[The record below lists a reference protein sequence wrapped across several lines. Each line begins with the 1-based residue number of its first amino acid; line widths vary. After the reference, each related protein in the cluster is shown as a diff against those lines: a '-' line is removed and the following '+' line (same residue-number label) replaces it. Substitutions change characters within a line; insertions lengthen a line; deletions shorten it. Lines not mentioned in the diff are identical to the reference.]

1 MWLSAARSMVGTGA
15 AAVALVLSLAGQ
27 GPVLAQGFAPQQ
39 QGGTLGALLQQ
50 LQQLQGTG
58 LLDKGGGNVTSPV
71 DSARSES
78 VRRAS
83 EAGALQL
90 RDAGGAAAA
99 RLGIADLNETE
110 TLLIQQFC
118 QGELARDQV
127 AAVELIRNFSRI
139 ERDFCRRAGEVI
151 PQFGYDAFT
160 GPASQSELATGAIPP
175 DYVLGVGDE
184 LVITF
189 HGGESRT
196 YTTRVDRE
204 GRVVIPEWPPI
215 TAAGRAFREFQREV
229 EARTAVTK
237 LGTEAFVSLGSLRS
251 ISVTVAGEVNEPGRH
266 QLTSLSTVMDAL
278 AFARGVKKTG
288 SLRRIQVSRG
298 AEITWFDYYDLVQGG
313 GGGGNNRTLRDGDRI
328 LVPVLGP
335 TVAIGG
341 DVKRPAIY
349 ELPEGRVTIPLRD
362 LIALSGGPLRPRGNA
377 FVHIT
382 LDASGKEEVI
392 ERDDPSVAVR
402 TGDIVLATRREDIQ
416 TGSVEIAGHVR
427 VPGRRS
433 LAATPSLARLL
444 GDASGLKRDPYLL
457 FAALETT
464 DPQTQARRLFPVNLQ
479 NILAGRQ
486 DYSLRDGDKLIVLS
500 ADDVRFL
507 SSSDVQRIITKRLQ
521 AESERVEGSSEA
533 RRSERIE
540 QPAQTQAAAASAA
553 DPRVAGLQQLL
564 GQGGGAATAGGAQTA
579 SGERQQV
586 GADGQ
591 GLVRAQAA
599 PQLCEGLRNLAAI
612 VATTSASRFAS
623 AVRLIDV
630 TDALAESNLR
640 RCPDVY
646 DLYGDILP
654 LALEHVVAV
663 NGEVRRPGAYPVVGD
678 TPVGSVIAVAGGL
691 SREVDL
697 TRVEVS
703 HFAPDP
709 MQGQAASQ
717 RGLVNLAR
725 AGAAEVIVS
734 PGDVIRFNPI
744 FTDRDSGPV
753 QLAGE
758 FIRPG
763 LYEIRRGERLSEAI
777 ARAGGLTEQAY
788 PYGAVFTRDRVR
800 RAQQVGF
807 QRAARELNS
816 ALAVAAVR
824 QRVDVNSVL
833 ALQQVGRQLES
844 VEAIGRVVIEA
855 DPTALQ
861 VRPEFDV
868 VLEPGDRIYM
878 PKRPNFVTIIGDVL
892 NPGALQF
899 VPGTSAEKYIRQAGG
914 FQKSADEDRVFVVYP
929 NGVAEP
935 IGVNPWNF
943 SPVQIP
949 PGSTII
955 VPKDPAPLDI
965 LTLVREGSAIVSQLA
980 VTAASLAVISS
991 D

>member
-1 MWLSAARSMVGTGA
+1 MWLSAARSMVRTAAGA
-15 AAVALVLSLAGQ
+15 IALVAPLSVHGLAW
-27 GPVLAQGFAPQQ
+27 AQGFAPQ

-58 LLDKGGGNVTSPV
+58 LLDKSGGNVVSPV
-71 DSARSES
+71 DSARSEALN
-78 VRRAS
+78 RGS
-83 EAGALQL
+83 EAASAESREGPSA
-90 RDAGGAAAA
+90 AGG
-99 RLGIADLNETE
+99 RLGIADLNEAE
-110 TLLIQQFC
+110 TLLVRQFC
-118 QGELARDQV
+118 RGELEPDRIAG
-127 AAVELIRNFSRI
+127 VELIRNFSRI
-139 ERDFCRRAGEVI
+139 ERDYCRRAGEVI
-151 PQFGYDAFT
+151 SQFGYDAFSS
-160 GPASQSELATGAIPP
+160 PPRSADLSTGAVPP

-184 LVITF
+184 LVVTF
-189 HGGESRT
+189 HGGDSRT

-204 GRVVIPEWPPI
+204 GRLVLPEWPPVA
-215 TAAGRAFREFQREV
+215 AAGRSFRELQREV

-237 LGTEAFVSLGSLRS
+237 LGTEAFISLGSLRS
-251 ISVTVAGEVNEPGRH
+251 ISVTVAGEVNEPGRYH
-266 QLTSLSTVMDAL
+266 LTSLSTVMDAL
-278 AFARGVKKTG
+278 AAARGVRKTG
-288 SLRRIQVSRG
+288 SLRRIQISRG
-298 AEITWFDYYDLVQGG
+298 DEVFWFDYYDLIQGG
-313 GGGGNNRTLRDGDRI
+313 AANNRTLRDGDRI
-328 LVPVLGP
+328 LAPVVGP

-349 ELPEGRVTIPLRD
+349 ELPEGRASIPLRD
-362 LIALSGGPLRPRGNA
+362 LIALSGGTLRPRGNSI
-377 FVHIT
+377 VHIT
-382 LDASGKEEVI
+382 LDASGKEQVI
-392 ERDDPSVAVR
+392 ERDDPATAVR

-416 TGSVEIAGHVR
+416 LGSVDLVGHVR

-433 LAATPSLARLL
+433 LASASSLARLL
-444 GDASGLKRDPYLL
+444 GDASVLKRDPYLL

-479 NILAGRQ
+479 NVMAGRQ

-521 AESERVEGSSEA
+521 AESERLEGGQLRKAEGAEVS
-533 RRSERIE
+533 
-540 QPAQTQAAAASAA
+540 TQAQAQAPAAAGAAGAA
-553 DPRVAGLQQLL
+553 DPRLAGLQQLL
-564 GQGGGAATAGGAQTA
+564 GQGGTTSTGGADR
-579 SGERQQV
+579 SERRL
-586 GADGQ
+586 GDEAELD
-591 GLVRAQAA
+591 RRSAAQ

-612 VATTSASRFAS
+612 VATTSANRFAS

-646 DLYGDILP
+646 DLYGDLLP

-663 NGEVRRPGAYPVVGD
+663 NGEVRRPGAYPIAGD
-678 TPVGSVIAVAGGL
+678 TAVGSVIAVAGGL

-725 AGAAEVIVS
+725 AGTAEVNIG
-734 PGDVIRFNPI
+734 PGDVIRFNPV

-824 QRVDVNSVL
+824 QRVDVTSVL
-833 ALQQVGRQLES
+833 ALQQVGRQLEA
-844 VEAIGRVVIEA
+844 VEALGRVVIEA

-861 VRPEFDV
+861 VRPELDT

-892 NPGALQF
+892 NPAALQF
-899 VPGTSAEKYIRQAGG
+899 IPGTSAEKYIRQAGG
-914 FQKSADEDRVFVVYP
+914 FQASADEDRVFVVYP

-949 PGSTII
+949 PGSTIV

-965 LTLVREGSAIVSQLA
+965 FTLVREGSSIVSQLA
-980 VTAASLAVISS
+980 VTAASLAVISR